1 MSLCDQLE
9 QAIQSS
15 QTTQEDWM
23 KSPLRSAFAKTPAD
37 QVMNDLSV
45 KPGVLG
51 MAAEP
56 KGEYGKKK

>member
-1 MSLCDQLE
+1 MGLCDQLE
-9 QAIQSS
+9 QEIQSS
-15 QTTQEDWM
+15 QSTREDWM

-45 KPGVLG
+45 KSGVLG

-56 KGEYGKKK
+56 GGEYKKKK